1 VVLDGEG
8 VVLQLVAGGVVRLG
22 AATDLGAKLRAA
34 DTVLT
39 DVDVTNL
46 CAVDVRVAAA
56 PSLTRGRPCL

>member
-1 VVLDGEG
+1 
-8 VVLQLVAGGVVRLG
+8 LVAGGVVRLG
-22 AATDLGAKLRAA
+22 AATDLGSKLRAA

-56 PSLTRGRPCL
+56 PSLTRGKPCL